1 MEIPGYR
8 IQSTIGKGGMASV
21 YLAIQES
28 FDRRVAIKVMSPQLL
43 TDDSFA
49 KRFLREAKIVAQL
62 NHPHIVPVY
71 DVGQTGDWH
80 YMAMEFVGGGHLKQR
95 IRDGMSPEEAERVL
109 REIALALDYAGERGF
124 VHRDVKPDN
133 IMFREDGS
141 AVLMDFGIARAAD
154 SDEQMTRMGTVVGT
168 PRYMSPEQHRGGEI
182 DARADIYSLGVVFF
196 EMLTGRTPFSGDDPM
211 AIGIAHIREP
221 IPRLPRDLRHYQPL
235 IKRLLAKD
243 PGERFQR
250 GQEVVEALA
259 ALAAPAPETAA
270 AAPTETEKP
279 RASFV
284 SGNEQTIK
292 LEPRLRTRE
301 IKEKAGLLSSH
312 LVFDVYVVA
321 DDFSQF
327 QKFFE
332 QITQELFEWG
342 EKKGRKCGG
351 VRFKATIHPWI
362 AGRVKEYIRNLRK
375 SDSHAFMARVPVTVN
390 LVGADGNPLEQYTL
404 QPEGEEA

>member
-1 MEIPGYR
+1 MDIPGYS

-21 YLAIQES
+21 YLAVQES
-28 FDRRVAIKVMSPQLL
+28 FGREVAIKVMSPQLL
-43 TDDSFA
+43 TDESFA

-95 IRDGMSPEEAERVL
+95 IREGLSPGEAERVL
-109 REIALALDYAGERGF
+109 REMAAALDYAGERGF

-168 PRYMSPEQHRGGEI
+168 PRYMSPEQHRGGDI
-182 DARADIYSLGVVFF
+182 DARADIYSLGVLFF
-196 EMLTGRTPFSGDDPM
+196 EMLTGKPPFSGDDPM

-221 IPRLPRDLRHYQPL
+221 IPRLPRELRRYQSL
-235 IKRLLAKD
+235 LKRLLAKD
-243 PGERFQR
+243 PEERFQR
-250 GQEVVEALA
+250 GQQIIEALEAMKAPA
-259 ALAAPAPETAA
+259 AADAAPPE
-270 AAPTETEKP
+270 PEKP
-279 RASFV
+279 RATFV
-284 SGNEQTIK
+284 SGNEQEIR

-301 IKEKAGLLSSH
+301 LKEKAGLLSSH
-312 LVFDVYVVA
+312 LIFDVFLVA
-321 DDFSQF
+321 DDFAQF

-332 QITQELFEWG
+332 QISQELFEWG
-342 EKKGRKCGG
+342 QKKGKKCGG

-362 AGRVKEYIRNLRK
+362 AGRVKEYIRKLRG
-375 SDSHAFMARVPVTVN
+375 SESHAFMARVPVTVN
-390 LVGADGNPLEQYTL
+390 LVGADGKPLEKYVL
-404 QPEGEEA
+404 DPEDNRQG